1 VEYFMNKSELI
12 DAVSKDTGQP
22 KTVVQAVLDAAF
34 DNTVS
39 ALRRGD
45 DVKVYGFGTYSVQ
58 RKAARTARNPR
69 TGEPAQIAE
78 SNAVRFKAADAVTSS
93 LNLRSSR

>member
-1 VEYFMNKSELI
+1 MNKSELI
-12 DAVSKDTGQP
+12 DAVSSDTGQP
-22 KTVVQAVLDAAF
+22 KTVVKAVLEATW

-45 DVKVYGFGTYSVQ
+45 DVKVPGFGTYSV
-58 RKAARTARNPR
+58 RLNAARTGRNPQ
-69 TGEPAQIAE
+69 TGETLQIAE
-78 SNAVRFKAADAVTSS
+78 SKTVRFKAADAVTSS

>member
-1 VEYFMNKSELI
+1 MEHFMNKSELI

-22 KTVVQAVLDAAF
+22 KTVVTAVLEAAF

-45 DVKVYGFGTYSVQ
+45 DVKVYGFGTYSV
-58 RKAARTARNPR
+58 RVNSARMARNPR
-69 TGEPAQIAE
+69 TGEPIQIAE
-78 SNAVRFKAADAVTSS
+78 TKVVKFKAAEAVTSA